1 VVKVPRVSWWRYRG
15 AASPVADTQLEVT
28 VRDGN
33 TLVTKLRHVGGVC
46 AQQRSNVTCLH
57 REFLQRRTPPVRLVV
72 DLLYNKLCK
81 KICNKSTTNQEVE
94 FDLSLFLINLN
105 LLKLFQRHLSSSRVP
120 LSEAMSRTHGRQ
132 QQVLRRTQR
141 WSVRYTFA
149 ENKPQIKPFLRSQR
163 PVADCVQQVIL
174 VCPEVRPQLRSLRPR
189 MGF

>member
-1 VVKVPRVSWWRYRG
+1 VEVPRGSESDGRGTAEQRVSWWRYRG

-72 DLLYNKLCK
+72 DLLYNRLCK
-81 KICNKSTTNQEVE
+81 KICNKSTTNQEVK

-105 LLKLFQRHLSSSRVP
+105 LLKLSRRHLSSSRVP

-132 QQVLRRTQR
+132 QQVLCRTQR
-141 WSVRYTFA
+141 WSVRYT
-149 ENKPQIKPFLRSQR
+149 
-163 PVADCVQQVIL
+163 VAS
-174 VCPEVRPQLRSLRPR
+174 SLPR
-189 MGF
+189 TNPKSNLFSDHNGQSRTASHK